1 LHVLEFKYTV
11 LARAGGAVVDG
22 EAPGP
27 EKGTTMEIL
36 VALVVITGVGLGY
49 RYWRARS
56 AH

>member
-1 LHVLEFKYTV
+1 LEFKYTV